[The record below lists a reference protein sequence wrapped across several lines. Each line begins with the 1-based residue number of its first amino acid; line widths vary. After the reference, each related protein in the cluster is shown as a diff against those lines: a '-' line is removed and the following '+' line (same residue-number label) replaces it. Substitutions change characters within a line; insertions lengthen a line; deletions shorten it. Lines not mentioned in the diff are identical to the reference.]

1 MWPAMCGSVLVGAAL
16 VMQKIDEAFPA
27 GSVIRDA
34 ALHNLIGAS
43 WFQAKCET
51 IMATV
56 LERSGN
62 GADKSNT
69 EGT

>member
-1 MWPAMCGSVLVGAAL
+1 
-16 VMQKIDEAFPA
+16 MQKIDEAFPA
-27 GSVIRDA
+27 RSIIRDA

-51 IMATV
+51 IMATI
-56 LERSGN
+56 LERS
-62 GADKSNT
+62 ADKSNT

>member
-1 MWPAMCGSVLVGAAL
+1 MP
-16 VMQKIDEAFPA
+16 KIDEAFPT
-27 GSVIRDA
+27 GSSIRAA
-34 ALHNLIGAS
+34 ALHKLIGAS
-43 WFQAKCET
+43 WFQAKGEA
-51 IMATV
+51 IMATI

>member
-1 MWPAMCGSVLVGAAL
+1 MP
-16 VMQKIDEAFPA
+16 KNDETCPA
-27 GSVIRDA
+27 GSIIRDA
-34 ALHNLIGAS
+34 ALHNPIGAS

-51 IMATV
+51 IMATIS
-56 LERSGN
+56 ERSGN

>member
-1 MWPAMCGSVLVGAAL
+1 MP
-16 VMQKIDEAFPA
+16 KIDEAFSA
-27 GSVIRDA
+27 GSIIRDA

>member
-1 MWPAMCGSVLVGAAL
+1 ML
-16 VMQKIDEAFPA
+16 KIDEAFPA
-27 GSVIRDA
+27 GSIIPNA
-34 ALHNLIGAS
+34 ALHILIGAS
-43 WFQAKCET
+43 WFQAKCGT

-62 GADKSNT
+62 GAAKSNT

>member
-1 MWPAMCGSVLVGAAL
+1 MMP
-16 VMQKIDEAFPA
+16 KIDEAFPA
-27 GSVIRDA
+27 DSSVRDA
-34 ALHNLIGAS
+34 AAQADRS
-43 WFQAKCET
+43 EQVFQAKCEA
-51 IMATV
+51 IMATI